1 MVKQVENQA
10 AEIGQNAT
18 AQSSLILS
26 KAQVMVQ
33 NIVQGDKER
42 RREEVKVV
50 RKVRGLDR
58 DRSEYRL

>member
-26 KAQVMVQ
+26 KAQVMIQ
-33 NIVQGDKER
+33 RNIVQTSKEGS
-42 RREEVKVV
+42 REEAGMGK
-50 RKVRGLDR
+50 KGRGQDR
-58 DRSEYRL
+58 TE